1 MRKQLDNVN
10 HRETLAEESPLEL
23 IHAVMHAY
31 RSQQYQV
38 LRDGSHDL
46 THMESKVLSYL
57 EKHPGAT
64 QSELSRDS
72 GRDKAQ
78 LARLIKSLRERGL
91 LTGASDEIDRR
102 NVHLSLT
109 AGGSSVL
116 RALNKQSIVLAA
128 RAVAGLNQAEL
139 RMLVSLLR
147 RVHEN
152 FDSKK

>member
-1 MRKQLDNVN
+1 
-10 HRETLAEESPLEL
+10 
-23 IHAVMHAY
+23 
-31 RSQQYQV
+31 
-38 LRDGSHDL
+38 
-46 THMESKVLSYL
+46 MESKVLSYL